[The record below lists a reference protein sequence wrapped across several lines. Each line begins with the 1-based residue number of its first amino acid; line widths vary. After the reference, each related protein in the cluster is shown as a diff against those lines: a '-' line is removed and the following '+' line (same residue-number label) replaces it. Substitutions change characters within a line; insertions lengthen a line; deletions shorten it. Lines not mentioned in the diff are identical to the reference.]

1 MEYKDFKIGKAKNL
15 FKNKRQNLLTQYQK
29 KIKKKQKNTAVLT
42 LNTVNTSI
50 FIIPSLI
57 TYPKTFC

>member
-1 MEYKDFKIGKAKNL
+1 MEYKDFKIGKANNL